1 MNIWHVTDG
10 HPWEDGGFCEC
21 VWAWG
26 ADEARRAAWHHYEHQ
41 IDHVDDIESS
51 DAVGDCKISDD
62 RLAKVLTASIVE
74 PWPNRATWPVP
85 EHDTPHAERR
95 LEVLRLLG
103 WRWEDESYVCERC
116 ECYAL
121 GMDEYR
127 VCPECYTCRKCAAEE
142 PNREFC
148 EACGQ

>member
-74 PWPNRATWPVP
+74 PCSVISVRM
-85 EHDTPHAERR
+85 R
-95 LEVLRLLG
+95 
-103 WRWEDESYVCERC
+103 
-116 ECYAL
+116 
-121 GMDEYR
+121 
-127 VCPECYTCRKCAAEE
+127 
-142 PNREFC
+142 
-148 EACGQ
+148 